1 MKNKFGLFGVL
12 FGTLVLSG
20 LLMMSCGK
28 DDDDDDDDG
37 KTDPSSI
44 AEASLIAYFPF
55 ETEGEAVQYA
65 NNTITFSQKV
75 GDAALVAGRRGN
87 AYQGSTSE
95 AYFEYNIAAGTA
107 LKTLD
112 EITLACWIKT
122 PHTTS
127 GAAKIFA
134 VNGGDGFMGTL
145 TLMQESQPEG
155 DSVDMKFYL
164 FDSESPEWK
173 GQDIRK
179 QSAKFLNDMWY
190 HVAAVYNKT
199 TSTMEFYA
207 NGTLV
212 HTSIRY
218 AGPDPGDASDQ
229 PLLGPITLG
238 QDMTKIHF
246 GAWPQQIAGTPE
258 SWMNYYKGLV
268 DEFRIYKKA
277 LTADEIM
284 DLYEAEVTQIE

>member
-20 LLMMSCGK
+20 LLMTSCSK
-28 DDDDDDDDG
+28 DDDDEDDG
-37 KTDPSSI
+37 KIDPNTI
-44 AEASLIAYFPF
+44 ATSSLIAYFSF

-65 NNTITFSQKV
+65 NNTITFNQKV
-75 GDAALVAGRRGN
+75 GAATITAGRRGN
-87 AYQGSTSE
+87 AYQGSTTE
-95 AYFEYNIAAGTA
+95 AYFEYNVAAGTA

-112 EITLACWIKT
+112 EFTMACWIKT
-122 PHTTS
+122 PHTTD

-134 VNGGDGFMGTL
+134 VNGGDGFMGNL
-145 TLMQESQPEG
+145 TLMQESQAEG
-155 DSVDMKFYL
+155 DSVDMKFFLY
-164 FDSESPEWK
+164 DSESPDWK
-173 GQDIRK
+173 GHDIRK
-179 QSAKFLNDMWY
+179 QSVKFLNDMWY
-190 HVAAVYNKT
+190 HVVAVYNKT
-199 TSTMEFYA
+199 TSAMELYA

-212 HTSIRY
+212 LTSIRY
-218 AGPDPGDASDQ
+218 AGPDPGDGSDQ
-229 PLLGPITLG
+229 PLLGPIKLG

-246 GAWPQQIAGTPE
+246 GAWPQQVAGTPE
-258 SWMNYYKGLV
+258 GWMTYYRGMV

>member
-12 FGTLVLSG
+12 LGTLVLSG
-20 LLMMSCGK
+20 LLMTSCSK
-28 DDDDDDDDG
+28 DDDDENDG
-37 KTDPSSI
+37 KIDPNTI
-44 AEASLIAYFPF
+44 AASSLIAYFPF

-75 GDAALVAGRRGN
+75 GAATIAAGRRGN
-87 AYQGSTSE
+87 AYQGSDNE

-112 EITLACWIKT
+112 EFTLACWIKT
-122 PHTTS
+122 PKTTS

-145 TLMQESQPEG
+145 TLMQESQPAG

-164 FDSESPEWK
+164 YDSESPDWK

-179 QSAKFLNDMWY
+179 QSSKFLNDMWY
-190 HVAAVYNKT
+190 HVVAVYNKT

-207 NGTLV
+207 NGTQV
-212 HTSIRY
+212 QSSIRY
-218 AGPDPGDASDQ
+218 AGPDPGDGSAQ
-229 PLLGPITLG
+229 PLLGPIKLG

-258 SWMNYYKGLV
+258 GWMTYYHGMV

-277 LTADEIM
+277 LSADEIM
-284 DLYEAEVTQIE
+284 DLYEAEVSQIE